1 MQGHIEIA
9 LAALVFLSVA
19 LENKGTFSNA
29 QVFTLLAAAVTISTT
44 RIEGFVIVFA
54 LSLVF
59 IAKGYFDKRLAI
71 AISATSVGSLVVWL
85 VDFHAKILFDS
96 PALVLVAAIMWVG
109 AHWVIYVQPLCW
121 LKKNLVFVALAT
133 MLAGLVAGYF
143 VNPEVVTTSFMG
155 QLQNVFAG
163 VGLWGFSF
171 WWLVLVLAL
180 VGFRQMQENYRVLI
194 LVVVVLVVSTLFTKM
209 FDGFPSLGHAHW
221 KDSVNRIWIQYY
233 FLFYGLAFVGLLTS
247 PKFRISR

>member
-1 MQGHIEIA
+1 
-9 LAALVFLSVA
+9 VFLAVA
-19 LENKGTFSNA
+19 LESKGTYSNA
-29 QVFTLLAAAVTISTT
+29 QVFTLLAAAVAISTT

-59 IAKGYFDKRLAI
+59 IAKGYFDKRLAT

-96 PALVLVAAIMWVG
+96 PALVLSAATLWIG
-109 AHWVIYVQPLCW
+109 AHWVIYAKPLGW
-121 LKKNLVFVALAT
+121 LKQNLVVASIAS
-133 MLAGLVAGYF
+133 MIAGLVAGYF

-171 WWLVLVLAL
+171 WWLVLVLVL
-180 VGFRQMQENYRVLI
+180 VGYRQKPETYRLLI

-233 FLFYGLAFVGLLTS
+233 VLFYGLAFVGLLAS
-247 PKFRISR
+247 PRFKRSK